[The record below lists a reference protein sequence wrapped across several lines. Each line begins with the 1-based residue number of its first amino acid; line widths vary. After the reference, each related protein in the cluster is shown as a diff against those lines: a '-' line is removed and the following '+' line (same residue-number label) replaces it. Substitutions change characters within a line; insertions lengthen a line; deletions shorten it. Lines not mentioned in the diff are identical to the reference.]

1 MTNHLPGDERAGQ
14 KAWALELMV
23 GGSGAEEENEELRT
37 RFSAAAPEGE
47 RLCACFS
54 DEELLALL
62 RAAGEK
68 LGRSPAQGEVHW
80 LLRDYLRARFRNWP
94 GALRAAGM
102 SRSAGRGGVSVQQAA
117 REAGEVDQLLELVR
131 TQAAALGR
139 MPHPSE
145 LPEVCRKLSKR
156 YKSWGQV
163 LEAAGAE
170 AAAAGALRKAAD
182 LTREEGRML
191 DELRTL
197 ARTLNRPPLR
207 SEVEEG
213 LRTALIQRF
222 GSWRSVLYQID
233 LEPVR
238 RITPFVNA
246 PLHQNQER
254 RRGLHRSDLYDC
266 HYRLLR
272 LDRQTEA
279 DLEQVRALTLQL
291 GRPPARR
298 EVPPEI
304 RRRLQKACGSWSN
317 ALFQLGLDGEADG

>member
-14 KAWALELMV
+14 KAWALKLMA

-131 TQAAALGR
+131 TRAAALGR

-191 DELRTL
+191 DELRTKWRELYGKEPPDCGKLLMRRQL
-197 ARTLNRPPLR
+197 AFRIQEMQYGGI
-207 SEVEEG
+207 SESAQ
-213 LRTALIQRF
+213 TALTEIGNTPKPRKNAGGILPGTMFRSMF
-222 GSWRSVLYQID
+222 GSL
-233 LEPVR
+233 P
-238 RITPFVNA
+238 
-246 PLHQNQER
+246 
-254 RRGLHRSDLYDC
+254 
-266 HYRLLR
+266 
-272 LDRQTEA
+272 
-279 DLEQVRALTLQL
+279 
-291 GRPPARR
+291 
-298 EVPPEI
+298 
-304 RRRLQKACGSWSN
+304 ACGGN
-317 ALFQLGLDGEADG
+317 ASLYTELLERV

>member
-1 MTNHLPGDERAGQ
+1 M
-14 KAWALELMV
+14 LE
-23 GGSGAEEENEELRT
+23 
-37 RFSAAAPEGE
+37 
-47 RLCACFS
+47 
-54 DEELLALL
+54 
-62 RAAGEK
+62 
-68 LGRSPAQGEVHW
+68 
-80 LLRDYLRARFRNWP
+80 
-94 GALRAAGM
+94 
-102 SRSAGRGGVSVQQAA
+102 
-117 REAGEVDQLLELVR
+117 
-131 TQAAALGR
+131 
-139 MPHPSE
+139 
-145 LPEVCRKLSKR
+145 
-156 YKSWGQV
+156 
-163 LEAAGAE
+163 
-170 AAAAGALRKAAD
+170 
-182 LTREEGRML
+182 
-191 DELRTL
+191 ELRTL

-266 HYRLLR
+266 HYRLFR

>member
-14 KAWALELMV
+14 KAWALELMA

-182 LTREEGRML
+182 LTREEG
-191 DELRTL
+191 
-197 ARTLNRPPLR
+197 
-207 SEVEEG
+207 